1 MDCVIRKRS
10 ILSDRFS
17 VIDSRKQ
24 KKLASKEDGPAS
36 GPQTASLFEEKTKS
50 KSKASTTKSQHRLNI
65 KQLHELEAEKE
76 REVLRSYRRVTDL
89 WPCILSQEEGQEEAE
104 REWMFEAEKL
114 VDAFRE
120 TRNLFH
126 TTRVRALVTVQ
137 GRRGTHILLRA
148 IPSVV
153 CFPGVDPPR
162 RGTKPKKTT
171 WLRVYTSISVRIFS
185 DILNSCSFEA

>member
-1 MDCVIRKRS
+1 MNCAIRKRN

-50 KSKASTTKSQHRLNI
+50 KGKASATKSQHRLNI

-89 WPCILSQEEGQEEAE
+89 WPCILSQEAGQEEAE

-126 TTRVRALVTVQ
+126 TTRVRALYTAQ
-137 GRRGTHILLRA
+137 GWHGAHTLRRA
-148 IPSVV
+148 IPFVV
-153 CFPGVDPPR
+153 CFLGIGPRR
-162 RGTKPKKTT
+162 RGTKMKKTI
-171 WLRVYTSISVRIFS
+171 WHRVCTSISVRIF
-185 DILNSCSFEA
+185 L